1 MSLLKIIDLDALS
14 RFKQKLIALIPSTYA
29 GSSSAGGAAT
39 VTNGI
44 HYAQVDGTSTES
56 TFTVTIPGITEYY
69 DGLTVLLKN
78 GVVTSKGNYTINING
93 LGAKGA
99 YSNLSAASRDTTL
112 FNVAYTMLFIYDST
126 RVSGGCWICYRGY
139 DSNTNTIGYQLRSNS
154 YSLPMDSLVYR
165 YRLLFTSAN
174 GAKFVPA
181 NNSTSTN
188 ATAARSVCQS
198 KIDPFGA
205 IVYYGTTASVA
216 AGSRPS
222 ASYLWQQYAFNL
234 GYSFNVA
241 GGDLTLTA
249 WKPVYLKCAPQ
260 TDGSAIIDSATPI
273 VQALPSTEDGK
284 IYIFLGV
291 AYSATNVELLVEHPV
306 YYFKDGAVRLWTNGS
321 SFSGDYN
328 DLTNKPTIP
337 SKTSDLTNDSGYIT
351 GYTETDPTVPAWAKA
366 ANKPTYTASEIGL
379 GNVDNVR
386 QYSASNP
393 PPYPVTSVNGATGAV
408 TVAALPSVTA
418 SDNGKI
424 LKVVNGAWVAASL
437 PSATGVSF

>member
-306 YYFKDGAVRLWTNGS
+306 YYFKDGVIRLWTNAE
-321 SFSGDYN
+321 SG
-328 DLTNKPTIP
+328 L
-337 SKTSDLTNDSGYIT
+337 
-351 GYTETDPTVPAWAKA
+351 PAV
-366 ANKPTYTASEIGL
+366 S
-379 GNVDNVR
+379 
-386 QYSASNP
+386 
-393 PPYPVTSVNGATGAV
+393 
-408 TVAALPSVTA
+408 A

-424 LKVVNGAWVAASL
+424 LKVVNGTWTAATL
-437 PSATGVSF
+437 NVYNGGVS

>member
-1 MSLLKIIDLDALS
+1 MAINKVVYGTETLIDLTEDTATADTVADGYTLHLANGE
-14 RFKQKLIALIPSTYA
+14 RATGTAKYA
-29 GSSSAGGAAT
+29 ASPSAGGPAT

-56 TFTVTIPGITEYY
+56 TFTATIPGITEYY

-126 RVSGGCWICYRGY
+126 RVSEGCWICYRGY

-284 IYIFLGV
+284 IYVFLGV
-291 AYSATNVELLVEHPV
+291 AYSATNVELLIEHPV
-306 YYFKDGAVRLWTNGS
+306 YYFKVGAIRLWTNAE
-321 SFSGDYN
+321 SG
-328 DLTNKPTIP
+328 L
-337 SKTSDLTNDSGYIT
+337 
-351 GYTETDPTVPAWAKA
+351 PTV
-366 ANKPTYTASEIGL
+366 S
-379 GNVDNVR
+379 
-386 QYSASNP
+386 
-393 PPYPVTSVNGATGAV
+393 
-408 TVAALPSVTA
+408 A

-424 LKVVNGAWVAASL
+424 LKVVNGAWAAANL
-437 PSATGVSF
+437 NVYNGGVS